1 MYTGWKSFALTF
13 ALICVAGCCTA
24 NREIGRLASA
34 VKDSPRHEE
43 ALRYAS
49 AIRGVIL
56 RIGNEGGERELDSAL
71 FRVFMASSFVCMFSS
86 GSAADVRVYSL
97 FESPDG
103 GIICFEFVIDKG
115 YKLKSCR
122 LYEGG
127 GGQKGQSR
135 MPLT

>member
-34 VKDSPRHEE
+34 VKDSPSHEE

-71 FRVFMASSFVCMFSS
+71 FRVFMASSFFCMFSS
-86 GSAADVRVYSL
+86 GSAAGVRVYSL
-97 FESPDG
+97 RQLQNLPFFSRVERVDRAESG
-103 GIICFEFVIDKG
+103 
-115 YKLKSCR
+115 LSAN
-122 LYEGG
+122 
-127 GGQKGQSR
+127 
-135 MPLT
+135 